1 MLMLP
6 ELLRGLSAAVF
17 DGPAGAG
24 RDPGLEVY
32 RRNLRA
38 NFAKVLALEFPAVA
52 RLLGDER
59 FAAVAAEYQRTEPS
73 RGGNLHDIGARFA
86 THLGQRLE
94 PASLR
99 WIADVAALEWAWE
112 EAAVAA
118 DATTRIDPRVLAAL
132 PPDRLWTL
140 RLAPH
145 PALRI
150 VRSVYPVHAI
160 WRANLPDATG
170 RIAALEPQF
179 RLALDQGGESVVIE
193 RPAVQVEVV
202 CVADAEAA
210 WLEAIAQGNPLG
222 AALEAALACDAGFD
236 LTAAL
241 AQVLARQRVV
251 EIVG

>member
-1 MLMLP
+1 MPTLS
-6 ELLRGLSAAVF
+6 ETLRSFSAAVF
-17 DGPAGAG
+17 DGAAADL
-24 RDPGLEVY
+24 DPGLAVY

-38 NFAKVLALEFPAVA
+38 NFARVLALEFPAVV
-52 RLLGDER
+52 RLLGEER
-59 FAAVAAEYQRTEPS
+59 FAAVAAGYQRAEPS
-73 RGGNLHDIGARFA
+73 RAGDLHEIGARFA
-86 THLGQRLE
+86 AHLGRRLE

-118 DATTRIDPRVLAAL
+118 DATMRLDAGELAAL

-150 VRSVYPVHAI
+150 VRSAYPVHAI

-170 RIAALEPQF
+170 HVAALEPQF
-179 RLALDQGGESVVIE
+179 RLALDQGAESVVIE
-193 RPAVQVEVV
+193 RPAAQVEVA

-210 WLEAIAQGNPLG
+210 WLEAIAQGEPLG
-222 AALEAALACDAGFD
+222 AALEAALARDASFD

-241 AQVLARQRVV
+241 ATALSRERVIA
-251 EIVG
+251 IVD